1 MEEVD
6 KLSSLKDEQINEA
19 KKIAAFEITKLIHGE
34 EEAKKAQESTEALF
48 GGNGVPSDIPTTKV
62 DNTSISILD
71 ALVLS
76 NLAPSKGQARILI
89 SQGGITLNGSK
100 IEDVNYILSESDFSD
115 GSAILKKGKKTYH
128 KLEK

>member
-1 MEEVD
+1 MN
-6 KLSSLKDEQINEA
+6 Q
-19 KKIAAFEITKLIHGE
+19 
-34 EEAKKAQESTEALF
+34 ALF

-62 DNTSISILD
+62 DNTSVSILD